1 MKIYTKKG
9 DKGMTSLFGG
19 KMMPK
24 NALRI
29 DAYGTVDELNSNVG
43 LIIDSCEQPIIKA
56 DLLEIQHWL
65 FAYGAALATPQGGKL
80 YIELPGTDSIEKL
93 ENDIDKMEAQLQPLK
108 HFILPSGHLS
118 TSFTH
123 LARCVCRRAER
134 CIVGLNEEEEVD
146 AELMKFFNRLSDYF
160 FVLARYLTFL
170 AGKEDVPWIPKH
182 NR

>member
-1 MKIYTKKG
+1 
-9 DKGMTSLFGG
+9 MTSLFGG

-24 NALRI
+24 NSLRI

-43 LIIDSCEQPIIKA
+43 LIIDSCEDDKIKA

-65 FAYGAALATPQGGKL
+65 FAYGAALATPPGGKL
-80 YIELPGTDSIEKL
+80 YIESPGTSSIEKL
-93 ENDIDKMEAQLQPLK
+93 EQDIDLMESQLPPLK
-108 HFILPSGHLS
+108 HFILPSGYLP

-123 LARCVCRRAER
+123 LSRCVCRRAER

-146 AELMKFFNRLSDYF
+146 PELLQFFNRLSDYL
-160 FVLARYLTFL
+160 FVLARFL
-170 AGKEDVPWIPKH
+170 SFKAGKEDVPWIPKH